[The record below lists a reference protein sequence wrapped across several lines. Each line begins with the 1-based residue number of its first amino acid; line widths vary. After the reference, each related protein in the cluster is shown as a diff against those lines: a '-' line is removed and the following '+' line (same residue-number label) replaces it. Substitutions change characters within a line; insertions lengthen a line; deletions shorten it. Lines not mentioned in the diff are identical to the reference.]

1 MTKENKNIDDLGQQV
16 KIIYEEDI
24 PKMVKV
30 LSNGVWLKQVP
41 PLFIELL
48 SSSKRRTIETI
59 KYAPNIYFQLKQE
72 YQTDKQIIKATIRSF
87 EHHNQI
93 EEIITDTIP
102 LIRRTYL
109 PNKER
114 NIDIEDYYRRNYI
127 KHYANL
133 IANNIA
139 TTYYVLGNNHNMT
152 YSEIF
157 NSSEDSFYLTEE
169 ENDIINKLVNDKLR
183 SKYKL
188 KITSKDSDSIL
199 QLQRVK

>member
-152 YSEIF
+152 YI
-157 NSSEDSFYLTEE
+157 
-169 ENDIINKLVNDKLR
+169 
-183 SKYKL
+183 
-188 KITSKDSDSIL
+188 
-199 QLQRVK
+199 